1 MVPPLSNQTFQPLR
15 DHNHWDTTGDYPR
28 GTLDE
33 SQRRLHLL
41 VIYDGLNKQV
51 QQLAWLILQS
61 IRNSF
66 GQYRRVGM
74 FWRENIEE
82 RHRKIQYEH
91 IREVVDAFKAFG
103 RERVGKLG
111 RNEYVSARLN
121 EKEERRYMIEIA

>member
-1 MVPPLSNQTFQPLR
+1 
-15 DHNHWDTTGDYPR
+15 
-28 GTLDE
+28 
-33 SQRRLHLL
+33 
-41 VIYDGLNKQV
+41 
-51 QQLAWLILQS
+51 
-61 IRNSF
+61 
-66 GQYRRVGM
+66 M